1 MLCNKEEVDLPI
13 LTILILLSNLY
24 AILRQ
29 AFLFVDS
36 ITIAWSEG
44 VSFIRM
50 KRIWVLSVPTIIHI
64 AIGVEKKVIL
74 LFVVLKLVV
83 IALSLSK
90 R

>member
-1 MLCNKEEVDLPI
+1 MLCNKEEVDLPT

-24 AILRQ
+24 AILKQ
-29 AFLFVDS
+29 VFLFVDS
-36 ITIAWSEG
+36 ITTVWSEG

-74 LFVVLKLVV
+74 LFDALELVV